1 MSKKQFL
8 TENDGGRYSM
18 KGSVLWGILIFLI
31 LVFVDQITK
40 FFAVAYFGED
50 TFTKVEIV
58 PNLIYV
64 CLSYNPGIAF
74 SMFGQSEGWVKG
86 FITVITAGLMLA
98 LTVFY
103 FCVDKRRAWL
113 RNALVFIIAGGVG
126 NLIDRVYY
134 QIWIPSAYGV
144 RDMVDLSAFGF
155 GVCNFADFF
164 IVAGAVML
172 ALAMLFFDADA
183 VFPMTKKYKALA
195 KEQEAF
201 EQDKKTK
208 NKNIILVLSRKI

>member
-1 MSKKQFL
+1 MSKKDLL
-8 TENDGGRYSM
+8 TKNDGSRYSM

-31 LVFVDQITK
+31 LVFIDQITK
-40 FFAVAYFGED
+40 FFAAAYFGED
-50 TFTKVEIV
+50 TFTKIEIV

-86 FITVITAGLMLA
+86 FITIITAVLMVA

-103 FCVDKRRAWL
+103 FSADKRRAWL

-164 IVAGAVML
+164 IVGGAIALVL
-172 ALAMLFFDADA
+172 ALLFLDTEALK
-183 VFPMTKKYKALA
+183 PLGKYKALA
-195 KEQEAF
+195 QESQEKEER
-201 EQDKKTK
+201 KKAEK
-208 NKNIILVLSRKI
+208 AAKKAAKKGGQ